1 MPSHSSAA
9 LMPLSMS
16 RNSSP
21 MPSDTMMDGMMR
33 LATTMKNSVLPPA
46 SRLRNASP
54 ASTDNTTVHSITAT
68 PRPSERHSAAP
79 MSTTP
84 RPSASLENQCS
95 DTPRMGKVSP
105 PSGPWKLRMKMT
117 NMGPYM
123 NSTNSA
129 KKMARGQK
137 LAGRDSRTFISQ
149 LLANVDEAC
158 EAPDDHQHHGQQ
170 DHGIGRRQRELQV
183 GRLHLDDLANRCD
196 LLPAHHADGHE
207 IAHDDGDHKDRAD
220 DDAGA
225 RERHDHVPQR
235 LPATRATVAG
245 RLDEAAVDAHHAVED
260 GHDHEHGVQV
270 HKGQHHREV

>member
-68 PRPSERHSAAP
+68 PRPS
-79 MSTTP
+79 
-84 RPSASLENQCS
+84 ASLVNQCN
-95 DTPRMGKVSP
+95 DTPRIGNVSP

-137 LAGRDSRTFISQ
+137 LAGRESRTFISQ
-149 LLANVDEAC
+149 LLADIDEAR
-158 EAPDDHQHHGQQ
+158 EAPDDHQHHHQQ
-170 DHGIGRRQRELQV
+170 NHRIGRRQRELQV
-183 GRLHLDDLANRCD
+183 GRLHLDDLADGGD
-196 LLPAHHADGHE
+196 LLAAHHA
-207 IAHDDGDHKDRAD
+207 
-220 DDAGA
+220 
-225 RERHDHVPQR
+225 
-235 LPATRATVAG
+235 
-245 RLDEAAVDAHHAVED
+245 
-260 GHDHEHGVQV
+260 
-270 HKGQHHREV
+270 